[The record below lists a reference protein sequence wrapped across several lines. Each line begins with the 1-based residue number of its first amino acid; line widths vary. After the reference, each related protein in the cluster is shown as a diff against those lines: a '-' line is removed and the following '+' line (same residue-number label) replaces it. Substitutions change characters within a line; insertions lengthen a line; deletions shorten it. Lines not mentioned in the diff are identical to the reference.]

1 MDAAENRTGAD
12 TPAQRRSRGRRFVG
26 LGLVIFAVGAV
37 AMLTPDAATAAT
49 GTVLGALVAF
59 AGVVVIVQT
68 VRDRT
73 WHGFRW
79 QLLFGA
85 AEVVGGLL
93 IIVKPLKGAAAVAL
107 VVTVVL
113 AVQGVTQ
120 IGLGLRIRPER
131 GWAWPVLAGLVTL
144 AIAAALVTRFPYPS
158 VETAG
163 EMAGLA
169 LALAGLAFVVMGA
182 SWLAQRG
189 EDAP

>member
-1 MDAAENRTGAD
+1 MDAADAPSTAE

-26 LGLVIFAVGAV
+26 LGLVLFALGAV
-37 AMLTPDAATAAT
+37 AMLTPEAATTAT

-68 VRDRT
+68 LRDRT

-93 IIVKPLKGAAAVAL
+93 IAVKPLKGAAAVAL
-107 VVTVVL
+107 VITVVL
-113 AVQGVTQ
+113 TVQGVTQ
-120 IGLGLRIRPER
+120 LGLGFRIRPDR
-131 GWAWPVLAGLVTL
+131 GWWWPALAGLVTL
-144 AIAAALVTRFPYPS
+144 AIAAGLVLRFPYPS

-169 LALAGLAFVVMGA
+169 LAFAGLAFVVMGA
-182 SWLAQRG
+182 SWLARREEG
-189 EDAP
+189 AR